1 MEPKDYKK
9 LDFNQL
15 KELVNSG
22 DSTALLYLGIC
33 YEKGSGVEVNIN
45 AAIECFE
52 HAQSKGIDTSIQLTR
67 LFKKYQDPTFL
78 FLVGN
83 YFYEKKEYDLAF
95 KYYSLGKDNGSYNC
109 FPALGLM
116 YYYGY
121 AVKQNYKKA
130 FSLLKIGDWCIPE
143 ATYCLGLSYKNGL
156 GVEKDEELGE
166 EYIQKALAKGY
177 KPVAEEAK
185 PIIKQIES
193 SGSETI
199 IEVTTPSSEEPVIII
214 KDDPVDKIRHLK
226 PNKETKKPEEKPA
239 LKKPEI
245 VKFIVDYEDCSLE
258 ELEKE
263 YEDNNYYACSYL
275 GDKYYAKNEYQK
287 AHKAYLDGYTHLKDS
302 KCALGLGLI
311 YLYHLKEPNYE
322 KAFEYFGKSK
332 EAAATYYKG
341 ICYENGYGVHQN
353 RAAAATCYRLAA
365 NLNYKLAKQ
374 RLDELGL
381 PLAPREDRIIFYE
394 SLSNAELL
402 KLYKSGDY
410 KSYPEMGR
418 RFYQQDEF
426 DKAIEAFRKGIQAN
440 GHAYCAYKLGWMYYY
455 GEHLERDYVAA
466 FNLLMLSAQKGYGE
480 AYYFV
485 GLCYYNGYGA
495 KQNYYESFKWFSKAA
510 KDGDIDALS
519 LLGDQYYYGY
529 GVEQDYEKAVEYFR
543 KAAENDNAYSQ
554 YSLGYCYEH
563 GEGVYADIATAVY
576 WYRKAAKQGQ
586 KSAIE
591 RLRKLGYSY

>member
-22 DSTALLYLGIC
+22 DSTALLYLGLC
-33 YEKGSGVEVNIN
+33 YQKGLGVEVNIN
-45 AAIECFE
+45 AAVECYE
-52 HAQSKGIDTSIQLTR
+52 RAQSKGVDVSKQLTR

-83 YFYEKKEYDLAF
+83 YFYQKKDYDLAF
-95 KYYSLGKDNGSYNC
+95 KYYSLGKDNGSFNC
-109 FPALGLM
+109 FPALGIL
-116 YYYGY
+116 YFKGYG
-121 AVKQNYKKA
+121 VKQDYKKA

-143 ATYCLGLSYKNGL
+143 ATYYLGCCYKQGL

-166 EYIQKALAKGY
+166 EYIQKALAKGF
-177 KPVAEEAK
+177 KPTDEECAK
-185 PIIKQIES
+185 ITKP
-193 SGSETI
+193 SEPVKEEGRPEILDKTKDLKAAPS
-199 IEVTTPSSEEPVIII
+199 TPKEETPKPKEEP
-214 KDDPVDKIRHLK
+214 
-226 PNKETKKPEEKPA
+226 PER
-239 LKKPEI
+239 I
-245 VKFIVDYEDCSLE
+245 KFIVDYEDCSLE

-263 YEDNNYYACSYL
+263 YEDNNYYACSCL
-275 GDKYYAKNEYQK
+275 GDKYFTKKEYQK
-287 AHKAYLDGYTHLKDS
+287 ALKVYLDGYTHLKDS

-322 KAFEYFGKSK
+322 KAFAYFGKSHEK
-332 EAAATYYKG
+332 AATYYKG

-381 PLAPREDRIIFYE
+381 PLAPREDRVFFYE

-418 RFYQQDEF
+418 RFYWQKEY
-426 DKAIEAFRKGIQAN
+426 DKAIETFRKGVQAN
-440 GHAYCAYKLGWMYYY
+440 GHAYCAYMLGWMYYY
-455 GEHLERDYVAA
+455 GEHLKRDYVAA
-466 FNLLMLSAQKGYGE
+466 FNFLMLSAQKGYGE

-485 GLCYYNGYGA
+485 GLCYYNGYGVR
-495 KQNYYESFKWFSKAA
+495 QNYHESFKWFSKAA
-510 KDGDIDALS
+510 KDGHIYALS
-519 LLGDQYYYGY
+519 LLGEQYYFGR
-529 GVEQDYEKAVEYFR
+529 GVEQDYEKAVAYYR
-543 KAAENDNAYSQ
+543 KAAEGGKADSQ
-554 YSLGYCYEH
+554 YSLGYCYEY
-563 GEGVYADIATAVY
+563 GQGVYAANEATAVY